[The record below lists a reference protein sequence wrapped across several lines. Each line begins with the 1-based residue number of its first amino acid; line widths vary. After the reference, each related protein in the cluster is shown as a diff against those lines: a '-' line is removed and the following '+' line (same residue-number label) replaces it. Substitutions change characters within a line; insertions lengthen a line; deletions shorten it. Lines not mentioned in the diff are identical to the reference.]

1 MIRHASTFQGCGRL
15 EEADTSWGGLQGNA
29 DSIKCG
35 SHLTVVFVK
44 VEQQGGRA
52 ELVLLKRRRSRCP
65 PSPPLFA
72 ARFLICGHALCPQ
85 TSSCLHQATAIAFRR
100 IAER

>member
-1 MIRHASTFQGCGRL
+1 MEAANHDWACINVPGLRSARGGRHVLG
-15 EEADTSWGGLQGNA
+15 GGLQGNA

-52 ELVLLKRRRSRCP
+52 ELVLLKRR
-65 PSPPLFA
+65 PLKMPALTAQLA
-72 ARFLICGHALCPQ
+72 ARY
-85 TSSCLHQATAIAFRR
+85 
-100 IAER
+100 